1 MNKVL
6 IKDIISFIIVLLTT
20 IMTFFVNVG
29 FGIVYSVLALM
40 YILNY
45 TRKFVDKPAFQQ
57 EDNK

>member
-1 MNKVL
+1 M
-6 IKDIISFIIVLLTT
+6 IKDILGFIIVLLTT

-29 FGIVYSVLALM
+29 FGIVYCILALI